1 MTGVSLKIVI
11 IIGTL
16 LYYISISSFF
26 AKNSKA
32 MLTVSRVT
40 WWVAWVLNLIIVIN
54 NFVLNGYIPFVS
66 MFQVLT
72 FIAMLFGP
80 ILLYM
85 QYIKHSGWMWP
96 YFTAAAAILMT
107 GLCFMNA
114 DAVTEFRPALQSPWF
129 LPHVLV
135 YAIAYTLGFIT
146 FLIELTAVFTKNREK
161 KALLQKGVYDAVC
174 ITFTFATLGLF
185 IGAIWANE
193 VWGAF
198 WSWDSK
204 ENWALVTWLMY
215 VLYLHFRRNKKLA
228 KFADVFVILAFLA
241 IVITMFFSG
250 SSSHS
255 YL

>member
-1 MTGVSLKIVI
+1 MTGTPLKIII

-16 LYYISISSFF
+16 LYYTSLATFF
-26 AKNSKA
+26 AKKNKV
-32 MLTVSRVT
+32 LRIVSNVT
-40 WWVAWVLNLIIVIN
+40 WWVAWALNLGIVIN
-54 NFVLNGYIPFVS
+54 NFILNGYVPFVS

-80 ILLYM
+80 ILVYM
-85 QYIKHSGWMWP
+85 WFVRDSEWMKP
-96 YFTAAAAILMT
+96 FFITAASILMT
-107 GLCFMNA
+107 GLCFMKA
-114 DAVTEFRPALQSPWF
+114 DAVSEFRPALQSPWF

-135 YAIAYTLGFIT
+135 YTIAYTLGFIT
-146 FLIELTAVFTKNREK
+146 FLIELRVLFTKDSEK
-161 KALLQKGVYDAVC
+161 KAFLQKGVYDAVC
-174 ITFTFATLGLF
+174 ITFPFTTLGIF
-185 IGAIWANE
+185 VGAIWANE

-215 VLYLHFRRNKKLA
+215 VLYLHFRRSKKLA
-228 KFADVFVILAFLA
+228 KYADLFVILGFLA
-241 IVITMFFSG
+241 IVMTMFFSG